1 MFGIGPFTVL
11 KWGII
16 LYVLGLILKNGQLKS
31 LGETLV
37 IVGAAWWILEQVI

>member
-1 MFGIGPFTVL
+1 MFGISGFTLV

-16 LYVLGLILKNGQLKS
+16 LYVLALILKNGQVKS

-37 IVGAAWWILEQVI
+37 ILGIAIYILDWIL